1 MSDSVVESKLSADGV
16 DALQT
21 TAGEILKNA
30 RQSAGIHIEALAVAL
45 KVPVSKLEALES
57 NNFDLLSDTVFLRAL
72 ASSVCRALKLD
83 PASVLSL
90 LPQSQAPRLIPE
102 RTDINTPVKTA
113 GKTFITTKS
122 SRHSSWVTAS
132 VLLLLAGAAAVFYW
146 PAGYQPWDA
155 WRTKQIPAA
164 AVPAAPEPVPPDTA
178 TEPASALPTSPSA
191 ATASAPVPV
200 NVQMSASQLNSSVAQ
215 AAAPVTLQ
223 PADPVIAPEPT
234 NVPLMVRTRGES
246 WVQVRDASGRVV
258 FEKKMVQGEAAPV
271 SGILPFSVVVGR
283 ADVTDVYVRGKLF
296 ELNSVSRENVARFEV
311 KQ

>member
-21 TAGEILKNA
+21 TAGDILKNA

-72 ASSVCRALKLD
+72 ASSVCRTLKLD

-113 GKTFITTKS
+113 GKTFVTTKS
-122 SRHSSWVTAS
+122 SRHSSWLTAS

-155 WRTKQIPAA
+155 WRTKQIPAV
-164 AVPAAPEPVPPDTA
+164 AVPAAPEPVPPDAATA
-178 TEPASALPTSPSA
+178 PVSALPTLPSA
-191 ATASAPVPV
+191 TTVSESVPV
-200 NVQMSASQLNSSVAQ
+200 SIQMSASQPSSSVAQ

-223 PADPVIAPEPT
+223 PADPVVAPESV

-258 FEKKMVQGEAAPV
+258 FEKKMVQGDSAPV
-271 SGILPFSVVVGR
+271 SGVLPFSVVVGR

>member
-1 MSDSVVESKLSADGV
+1 MSDSVGDSKLSADGV

-72 ASSVCRALKLD
+72 ASSVCRTLKLD

-122 SRHSSWVTAS
+122 SRHSSWLTAS

-155 WRTKQIPAA
+155 WRTKQITGG
-164 AVPAAPEPVPPDTA
+164 VPAAPEPAPSDAA
-178 TEPASALPTSPSA
+178 TEPVSELHTSPSA
-191 ATASAPVPV
+191 TTASASVPV
-200 NVQMSASQLNSSVAQ
+200 NVQMSASQPNSSVAQ
-215 AAAPVTLQ
+215 DAAPATLQ
-223 PADPVIAPEPT
+223 PAAPEVAPEPA

-258 FEKKMVQGEAAPV
+258 FEKKMVQGDSAPV

>member
-16 DALQT
+16 GALQT

-72 ASSVCRALKLD
+72 ASSVCRTLKLD

-113 GKTFITTKS
+113 GKTFVSTKS
-122 SRHSSWVTAS
+122 SRHSSWLTAS

-155 WRTKQIPAA
+155 WRTKQIPGA
-164 AVPAAPEPVPPDTA
+164 AVPAAPEPVPPDAA
-178 TEPASALPTSPSA
+178 TEPASELHTSPSA

-200 NVQMSASQLNSSVAQ
+200 NVQMSASQPNSSVAQ

-223 PADPVIAPEPT
+223 PADPLIAPEPT

-258 FEKKMVQGEAAPV
+258 FEKKMVQGDAAPV

>member
-1 MSDSVVESKLSADGV
+1 MSESVVESKLSTDGV

-72 ASSVCRALKLD
+72 ASSVCRTLKLD

-113 GKTFITTKS
+113 GKTFVSTKS
-122 SRHSSWVTAS
+122 SRHSSWLTAS
-132 VLLLLAGAAAVFYW
+132 VLLLLASAAAVFYW
-146 PAGYQPWDA
+146 PAEYQPWDA

>member
-1 MSDSVVESKLSADGV
+1 MSDSVVESKLSADSV

-30 RQSAGIHIEALAVAL
+30 RQAAGIHIEALAVAL

-72 ASSVCRALKLD
+72 ASSVCRTLKLD

-113 GKTFITTKS
+113 GKTFVSTKS
-122 SRHSSWVTAS
+122 SRHSSWLTAS

-164 AVPAAPEPVPPDTA
+164 TVPAAPEPVPPDAATA
-178 TEPASALPTSPSA
+178 PVLPTSPSA
-191 ATASAPVPV
+191 TTVSESVSV
-200 NVQMSASQLNSSVAQ
+200 GIQMSASQPSSSVAQ

-223 PADPVIAPEPT
+223 PADPAVAPESV

-258 FEKKMVQGEAAPV
+258 FEKKMVQGDSAPV
-271 SGILPFSVVVGR
+271 SGVLPFSVVVGR

>member
-1 MSDSVVESKLSADGV
+1 MSDSVVESKLSADSV

-30 RQSAGIHIEALAVAL
+30 RQAAGIHIEALAVAL

-72 ASSVCRALKLD
+72 ASSVCRTLKLD

-113 GKTFITTKS
+113 GKTFVSTKS
-122 SRHSSWVTAS
+122 SRHSSWLTAS

-164 AVPAAPEPVPPDTA
+164 TVPAAPEPVPPDAA
-178 TEPASALPTSPSA
+178 TVSVLPTSPSA
-191 ATASAPVPV
+191 TTVSESVSV
-200 NVQMSASQLNSSVAQ
+200 GIQMSASQPSSSVAQ

-223 PADPVIAPEPT
+223 PADPAVAPESV

-246 WVQVRDASGRVV
+246 WVQVRDAAGRVV
-258 FEKKMVQGEAAPV
+258 FEKKMVQGDSAPV
-271 SGILPFSVVVGR
+271 SGVLPFSVVIGR

>member
-21 TAGEILKNA
+21 TAGDILKNA

-72 ASSVCRALKLD
+72 ASSVCRTLKLD

-113 GKTFITTKS
+113 GKTFVTTKS
-122 SRHSSWVTAS
+122 SRHSSWLTAS

-155 WRTKQIPAA
+155 WRTKQIPAV
-164 AVPAAPEPVPPDTA
+164 AVPAAPEPVPPDAATA
-178 TEPASALPTSPSA
+178 PVSALPTLPSA
-191 ATASAPVPV
+191 TTVSESVPV
-200 NVQMSASQLNSSVAQ
+200 SIQMSASQPSSSVAQ

-223 PADPVIAPEPT
+223 PADPVVAPESV

-246 WVQVRDASGRVV
+246 WVQVRDAAGRVV
-258 FEKKMVQGEAAPV
+258 FEKKMVQGDSAPV
-271 SGILPFSVVVGR
+271 SGVLPFSVVIGR

>member
-21 TAGEILKNA
+21 TAGDILKNA

-72 ASSVCRALKLD
+72 ASSVCRTLKLD

-113 GKTFITTKS
+113 GKTFVTTKS
-122 SRHSSWVTAS
+122 SRHSSWLTAS

-155 WRTKQIPAA
+155 WRTKQIPAV
-164 AVPAAPEPVPPDTA
+164 AVAPEPAPPDAGTV
-178 TEPASALPTSPSA
+178 PVSALPTSPSA
-191 ATASAPVPV
+191 TTVSESVPV
-200 NVQMSASQLNSSVAQ
+200 SIQMSASQPSSSVAQ

-223 PADPVIAPEPT
+223 PADPAVAPESV

-258 FEKKMVQGEAAPV
+258 FEKKMVQGDSAPV
-271 SGILPFSVVVGR
+271 SGVLPFSVVVGR

>member
-21 TAGEILKNA
+21 TAGDILKNA

-72 ASSVCRALKLD
+72 ASSVCRTLKLD

-113 GKTFITTKS
+113 GKTFVTTKS
-122 SRHSSWVTAS
+122 SRHSSWLTAS

-155 WRTKQIPAA
+155 WRTKQIPAV
-164 AVPAAPEPVPPDTA
+164 AVPAAPEPAPPDAGTV
-178 TEPASALPTSPSA
+178 PVLPTSPSA
-191 ATASAPVPV
+191 TTVSESVSV
-200 NVQMSASQLNSSVAQ
+200 GIQMSASQPSSSVAQ

-223 PADPVIAPEPT
+223 PADPAVAPESV

-258 FEKKMVQGEAAPV
+258 FEKKMVQGDSAPV
-271 SGILPFSVVVGR
+271 SGVLPFSVVVGR

>member
-21 TAGEILKNA
+21 TAGDILKNA

-72 ASSVCRALKLD
+72 ASSVCRTLKLD

-113 GKTFITTKS
+113 GKTFVSAKS
-122 SRHSSWVTAS
+122 SRHSSWLTAS

>member
-21 TAGEILKNA
+21 TAGDILKNA

-72 ASSVCRALKLD
+72 ASSVCRTLKLD

-113 GKTFITTKS
+113 GKTFVTTKS
-122 SRHSSWVTAS
+122 SRHSSWLTAS

-155 WRTKQIPAA
+155 WRTKQITAA
-164 AVPAAPEPVPPDTA
+164 SPPAAPEPAPPHAGAVPV
-178 TEPASALPTSPSA
+178 SALPTSPS
-191 ATASAPVPV
+191 TVSESVSV
-200 NVQMSASQLNSSVAQ
+200 GIQMSASQPSSSVAQ

-223 PADPVIAPEPT
+223 PADPAVAPESV

-258 FEKKMVQGEAAPV
+258 FEKKMVQGDSAPV
-271 SGILPFSVVVGR
+271 SGVLPFSVVVGR

>member
-1 MSDSVVESKLSADGV
+1 M
-16 DALQT
+16 
-21 TAGEILKNA
+21 
-30 RQSAGIHIEALAVAL
+30 
-45 KVPVSKLEALES
+45 SKLEALES

-72 ASSVCRALKLD
+72 ASSVCRTLKLD

-90 LPQSQAPRLIPE
+90 LPQSQAPRFIPE

-113 GKTFITTKS
+113 GKTFVSTKS
-122 SRHSSWVTAS
+122 SRHSSWLTAS

-164 AVPAAPEPVPPDTA
+164 TVPAAPEPVPPDAATA
-178 TEPASALPTSPSA
+178 PVSALPTLPSA
-191 ATASAPVPV
+191 TTVSESVPV
-200 NVQMSASQLNSSVAQ
+200 SIQMSASQPSSSVAQ

-223 PADPVIAPEPT
+223 PADPAVAPESV

-258 FEKKMVQGEAAPV
+258 FEKKMVQGDSAPV
-271 SGILPFSVVVGR
+271 SGVLPFSVVVGR

>member
-1 MSDSVVESKLSADGV
+1 MSDSVVESKLSADSV

-30 RQSAGIHIEALAVAL
+30 RQAAGIHIEALAVAL

-57 NNFDLLSDTVFLRAL
+57 NNFGLLSDTVFLRAL
-72 ASSVCRALKLD
+72 ASSVCRTLKLD

-113 GKTFITTKS
+113 GKTFVSTKS
-122 SRHSSWVTAS
+122 SRHSSWLTAS

-155 WRTKQIPAA
+155 WRTKQIPVA
-164 AVPAAPEPVPPDTA
+164 AVPAAPEPVSPDAA
-178 TEPASALPTSPSA
+178 TVSVLPTSPSA
-191 ATASAPVPV
+191 TTVSESVSV
-200 NVQMSASQLNSSVAQ
+200 GIQMSASQPSSSVAQ

-223 PADPVIAPEPT
+223 PADPAVAPESV

-258 FEKKMVQGEAAPV
+258 FEKKMVQGDSAPV
-271 SGILPFSVVVGR
+271 SGVLPFSVVVGR

>member
-21 TAGEILKNA
+21 TAGDILKNA

-72 ASSVCRALKLD
+72 ASSVCRTLKLD

-113 GKTFITTKS
+113 GKTFVSTKS
-122 SRHSSWVTAS
+122 SRHSSWLTAS
-132 VLLLLAGAAAVFYW
+132 VLLLLASAAAVFYW

>member
-1 MSDSVVESKLSADGV
+1 M
-16 DALQT
+16 
-21 TAGEILKNA
+21 
-30 RQSAGIHIEALAVAL
+30 
-45 KVPVSKLEALES
+45 SKLEALES

-72 ASSVCRALKLD
+72 ASSVCRTLKLD

-113 GKTFITTKS
+113 GKTFVTTKS
-122 SRHSSWVTAS
+122 SRHSSWLTAS

-155 WRTKQIPAA
+155 WRTKQIPAV
-164 AVPAAPEPVPPDTA
+164 AVPAAPEPVPPDAA
-178 TEPASALPTSPSA
+178 TVSVLPTSPSA
-191 ATASAPVPV
+191 TTVSESVSV
-200 NVQMSASQLNSSVAQ
+200 GIQMSASQPSSSVAQ

-223 PADPVIAPEPT
+223 PADPAVAPESV

-258 FEKKMVQGEAAPV
+258 FEKKMVQGDSAPV
-271 SGILPFSVVVGR
+271 SGVLPFSVVVGR

>member
-21 TAGEILKNA
+21 TAGDILKNA

-72 ASSVCRALKLD
+72 ASSVCRTLKLD

-113 GKTFITTKS
+113 GKTFVSTKS
-122 SRHSSWVTAS
+122 SRHSSWLTAS

-164 AVPAAPEPVPPDTA
+164 TVPAAPEPVPPDTA